1 MNKRSPNEASR
12 AFSVGGWIVLSPAE
26 RAERL
31 QQQKRPKPERGTNTS
46 LSYQCPEMNRT
57 RGIPEARF
65 AAFNLPSR
73 FEDFLHYPDGRVEPF
88 PVPSSSQPQAR

>member
-12 AFSVGGWIVLSPAE
+12 AFSVSGWVVLSPAE

-31 QQQKRPKPERGTNTS
+31 QQQKRPKPEHGTNTS
-46 LSYQCPEMNRT
+46 NSYQCPELRRT
-57 RGIPEARF
+57 PGIPNSRF
-65 AAFNLPSR
+65 EAFNRPSR

-88 PVPSSSQPQAR
+88 PEPSSSQPTAR